1 MSISATKYYLYKS
14 TNPKKKYMIKYIN
27 PKTNREKTIHF
38 GARGMSDYTNLN
50 KDDERKTRYIKRHSG
65 MGENWNDP
73 QTAGFYSRWLLWNKP
88 SLSASIRDTNE
99 KFDIKI
105 IDKI

>member
-1 MSISATKYYLYKS
+1 MSISVIKYYLYKS

-27 PKTNREKTIHF
+27 PNTDRENTIHF
-38 GARGMSDYTNLN
+38 GASGMSDYTIH
-50 KDDERKTRYIKRHSG
+50 KDDKRKNRYIKRHSG

-88 SLSASIRDTNE
+88 SLSTSIRDTNE

-105 IDKI
+105 INKI